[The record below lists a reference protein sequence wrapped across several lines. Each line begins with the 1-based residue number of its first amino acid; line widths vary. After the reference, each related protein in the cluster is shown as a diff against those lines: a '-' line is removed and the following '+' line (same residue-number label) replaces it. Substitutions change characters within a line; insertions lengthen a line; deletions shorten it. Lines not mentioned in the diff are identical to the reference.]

1 MNLFGLIGYPLTHS
15 FSAQYFTEK
24 FDRENLRDCIFT
36 AFAITN
42 IQELPDLLINNPS
55 LKGLSVTIPYKQQ
68 VLQFVTNQSEEVK
81 NIRATNSI
89 KISGSSLTAYN
100 TDIEGFKKSF
110 VTHLKPHHKKA
121 LILGTG
127 GASKA
132 VQFVLQKLNIDFLIV
147 TRNSDP
153 EENFINYPMISEG
166 IMKEYNVVIN
176 CTPAGM
182 WPLINDCPDI
192 PYHLITSHHYFFD
205 LIYKPAKTLFL
216 KKAEQHGAVI
226 QNGYDMLIIQA
237 EESWKI
243 WNSEDFL

>member
-1 MNLFGLIGYPLTHS
+1 MKLFGLIGYPLTHS

-24 FDRENLRDCIFT
+24 FEREGLEDY
-36 AFAITN
+36 AFKAFPITN
-42 IQELPDLLINNPS
+42 IDEFPDLLKNNPS
-55 LKGLSVTIPYKQQ
+55 LKGLSVTIPYKEL

-81 NIRATNSI
+81 MIGATNSL
-89 KISGSSLTAYN
+89 KISRTTLIAYN
-100 TDIEGFKKSF
+100 TDIVGFEKSF

-132 VQFVLQKLNIDFLIV
+132 VQFVLRKLNINFLVV
-147 TRNSDP
+147 TRNSDLKKD
-153 EENFINYPMISEG
+153 FINYSMISES
-166 IMKEYNVVIN
+166 IMDEYNVVIN

-182 WPLINDCPDI
+182 WPLIDDCPDI
-192 PYHLITSHHYFFD
+192 PYNLINSNHYFFD

-216 KKAEQHGAVI
+216 KKSELHGATI

-243 WNSEDFL
+243 WNS